1 MNKLHVVPNQINTG
15 QSTSIQKRER
25 NCLFPSRESVVTET
39 VQCRTRTPLGPPR
52 LPPLTGG
59 SLLVNGGGPRNAS
72 RAPVRQQSKHAGHK
86 THTRGCPALRA
97 AETPTPETALNSRN
111 LLQPVLSRPHSVKLS
126 KSQGL
131 NCASVP
137 RCGPT
142 KS

>member
-25 NCLFPSRESVVTET
+25 NCPFPSRESVVTET
-39 VQCRTRTPLGPPR
+39 VQCRTRTPLGRPR

-111 LLQPVLSRPHSVKLS
+111 LLQPVLSRPLCETFKVSGSQLCLS
-126 KSQGL
+126 SQMW
-131 NCASVP
+131 AD
-137 RCGPT
+137 
-142 KS
+142 